1 MRSKLFLCVMALT
14 AVAYAKDPKPYQTG
28 TLLQMDAVKCVSAS
42 SGKNTDKRFCQEYL
56 LQAENVIYRVRPR
69 HEKHSTLL
77 PVGNRAEFRM
87 EKSKMFLRIE
97 GVESKEREYV
107 VISMSP
113 RSDASAADASLPH
126 LNHLQ

>member
-1 MRSKLFLCVMALT
+1 MRSKLFLCVMALS
-14 AVAYAKDPKPYQTG
+14 AAAYAKDPKPYQTG

-42 SGKNTDKRFCQEYL
+42 SDKNTDKRFCQEYL
-56 LQAENVIYRVRPR
+56 LQGENVIYRVRPR
-69 HEKHSTLL
+69 HGKHSTLL

-97 GVESKEREYV
+97 GVETKEREYV